1 MPNKDSERDKQQAP
15 KAGQGQQNMGGDGK
29 NDRETGEPVQL
40 DEKKPDQQG
49 KPGQQQGT
57 QNR

>member
-1 MPNKDSERDKQQAP
+1 MANKDFERDKQQAP
-15 KAGQGQQNMGGDGK
+15 KAGQGQQNMGDDGK
-29 NDRETGEPVQL
+29 NDREAGEPVQL

-49 KPGQQQGT
+49 GQHPGT